1 MSTKELVKIV
11 GAEHVLTDVETR
23 VRAVTNWSVENFK
36 ARQSK
41 TLKIPEAVVRPRTQ
55 EEIEHILLWA
65 ERNRKRLGIIGG
77 GSSLEKVED
86 SDASFHIAIDL
97 SRFDQVIE
105 WDEVSMMVQVEAG
118 MTVAALEAWLNEKG
132 YTSGQQLRSR
142 NIATIG
148 GAIVTNAKGLFFG
161 KYGSFSD
168 NIQGLYTCGDDYDA
182 EIITGALLGIYPIPA
197 VRAWALFSFE
207 DLAATLDA
215 ARLVTRSDA
224 KPACIRVFD
233 TNSAAH
239 YFGES
244 RPVVLL
250 GFEGEEIPQ
259 AGHYQQSVAV
269 CQNLGG
275 VALESDKGD
284 TWYEDEKYAQFWSVN
299 ANVEKCAELR
309 SFFFLWS
316 EIEDN
321 CAKMVA
327 GLSLFTES
335 LHLEIC
341 HPTMQGA
348 TVEVYYV
355 APYGNYEDITHRL
368 LAFG

>member
-11 GAEHVLTDVETR
+11 GTEHVLTDTETR
-23 VRAVTNWSVENFK
+23 VRAVTSWSVENFK
-36 ARQSK
+36 VRQSK

-55 EEIEHILLWA
+55 EEIEHLLLWA

-77 GSSLEKVED
+77 GSSLERSEEG
-86 SDASFHIAIDL
+86 DASFHIAVDL
-97 SRFDQVIE
+97 SRFDSVIE
-105 WDEVSMMVQVEAG
+105 WDETAMMVQVEAG
-118 MTVAALEAWLNEKG
+118 MTIAALETWLNEKG

-148 GAIVTNAKGLFFG
+148 GAIVTNAKGLFSG

-168 NIQGLYTCGDDYDA
+168 NLQGLYTCGDDYDA
-182 EIITGALLGIYPIPA
+182 EIITGALLGIYPIPT
-197 VRAWALFSFE
+197 VRAWALLAFE
-207 DLAATLDA
+207 DLAAALNAT
-215 ARLVTRSDA
+215 RLVTRSDA
-224 KPACIRVFD
+224 KPACVRMFD
-233 TNSAAH
+233 INSAAR
-239 YFGES
+239 YFGGT

-259 AGHYQQSVAV
+259 AAHYQQSVAV

-275 VALESDKGD
+275 VMLDANLGD

-299 ANVEKCAELR
+299 ANSEKCAELR

-316 EIEDN
+316 EIEAH
-321 CAKMVA
+321 CAGITA
-327 GLSLFTES
+327 GLALFTDS
-335 LHLEIC
+335 LRLEIC

-355 APYGNYEDITHRL
+355 APYTSYEDITHRL